1 VSSKKECRRCE
12 TALPDAAQFCFL
24 CGREVGDETPRDA
37 NASLRARLEHILDGR
52 YRVREVLGVGGMGVV
67 FLADDIGLDR
77 TVAIKVLQPELAGD
91 ENVVSRF
98 RREAK
103 TAARL
108 DHPGIV
114 PIYRVE
120 SEGGLHYFA
129 MKYVAGRSLEEV
141 LRIDAP
147 VSIPFATRV
156 LREAAAAL
164 AHAHRHGV
172 VHRDVKPDN
181 IMLDA
186 NGSVLLADFGISKA
200 SSGTSGATTVARL
213 TESGGVVGTPHYMA
227 PEHALGQAVD
237 GRTDQYA
244 LGVVGFEML
253 TGRVPFDEETP
264 HAIIHL
270 HINEAPPR
278 LATLRPDVPA
288 YLAGAIARAMSKAP
302 AHRFATMEEF
312 AAALESTEPL
322 GKRGGGAPTRV
333 LAPDDGELDR
343 ALDRTFAEHQP
354 APKRRRVS
362 WLAVAILIVMGLGG
376 TAAWVGGVG
385 RHPSRGAPE
394 RARTSASKPP
404 VEAPV
409 AEQAGSVRAP
419 RPAEPRR
426 RTALLNVVSSPR
438 AVLFVDGKRVGETPI
453 TEQALTVGRKY
464 QIWLERKGYRTKRET
479 ITVSSTATIRRR
491 YSLERESRR

>member
-1 VSSKKECRRCE
+1 MSSKKECRRCE

-24 CGREVGDETPRDA
+24 CGREVGDDTPRDA
-37 NASLRARLEHILDGR
+37 NASVRARLEHTLDGR

-77 TVAIKVLQPELAGD
+77 TVAIKVLQPEQSGD

-120 SEGGLHYFA
+120 SEGGLHYFV

-147 VSIPFATRV
+147 VSIAFATRV

-200 SSGTSGATTVARL
+200 SGTSGATTVARL

-278 LATLRPDVPA
+278 LATLRPDVPS

-312 AAALESTEPL
+312 AAALASTEPL
-322 GKRGGGAPTRV
+322 GKGGSAGATRV
-333 LAPDDGELDR
+333 LAADDGELDR
-343 ALDRTFAEHQP
+343 ALDRTFSAHQP
-354 APKRRRVS
+354 GPKGRRVS
-362 WLAVAILIVMGLGG
+362 WLAVAILLVMGLGG

-385 RHPSRGAPE
+385 RHPSRSTSE
-394 RARTSASKPP
+394 RARTPASKLT

-419 RPAEPRR
+419 RPPETHR
-426 RTALLNVVSSPR
+426 RTAPFSVVSSPR
-438 AVLFVDGKRVGETPI
+438 AALFVDGKRVGETPI
-453 TEQALTVGRKY
+453 TEHPLTVGRKY

-479 ITVSSTATIRRR
+479 ITVSGTNPIRRR
-491 YSLERESRR
+491 YSLERDRRR